1 LDWHHAEI
9 FWHDFHKSGSKD
21 TSQSEGV
28 FGRAVWQCWRVDFP
42 VLSPGDDPLARELL
56 KTVHDG
62 FASEFPNYPFS
73 RVESSSMDHMEVLPP
88 HTVKE
93 FLAQHRVPSL
103 DEMFK
108 AEAITEPAIK
118 FSLKGTT
125 QAWEYTVMAEQSL
138 LHAAALFV
146 SHILKLNDL
155 SKLPTFEDKVAL
167 GIHVEELTLK
177 ALRLERADVA
187 GT

>member
-1 LDWHHAEI
+1 
-9 FWHDFHKSGSKD
+9 
-21 TSQSEGV
+21 
-28 FGRAVWQCWRVDFP
+28 
-42 VLSPGDDPLARELL
+42 
-56 KTVHDG
+56 
-62 FASEFPNYPFS
+62 
-73 RVESSSMDHMEVLPP
+73 MDHMEVLPP